1 MRVYAVLNMVG
12 LSSQLIEREEM
23 HISDGI
29 LTPEWCIF
37 WFLISAVFVLVG
49 ARQIKA
55 KRKIDP
61 AYMSTVGLLGAAVFV
76 ISVWHIP
83 VPVTGSCSHPVG
95 TPMAA
100 IVIGPLP
107 TVVISAIALFFQT
120 FIGHGGITTIGAN
133 TFSMGIVGTFTGYYA
148 FRGLRKAGASIW
160 LSAGMGG
167 IVGDLMTYVTSAF
180 ELAISIH
187 PTQLLEWWGIFT
199 VGYLP
204 TQIPLAVLEFGF
216 TATAVQYIANHRPE
230 LLKWWLPIRTGIV
243 K

>member
-1 MRVYAVLNMVG
+1 MEY
-12 LSSQLIEREEM
+12 LS
-23 HISDGI
+23 
-29 LTPEWCIF
+29 PEWCIV
-37 WFLISAVFVLVG
+37 WYVLAAVFVAVG
-49 ARQIKA
+49 AIQISR
-55 KRKIDP
+55 KRKINP
-61 AYMSTVGLLGAAVFV
+61 AYMSAVGLMGAAVFV

-100 IVIGPLP
+100 MIIGPFP

-133 TFSMGIVGTFTGYYA
+133 TISMGIAGTFTG
-148 FRGLRKAGASIW
+148 FLTIICLKKAGASIW

-167 IVGDLMTYVTSAF
+167 LVGDLVTYVVAAL
-180 ELAISIH
+180 ELAISLH
-187 PTQLLEWWGIFT
+187 PGNLLEWWGIFT

-204 TQIPLAVLEFGF
+204 TQIPLAILEFGF
-216 TATAVQYIANHRPE
+216 TAAAIQYIANHRPE
-230 LLKWWLPIRTGIV
+230 LLKWWLV

>member
-1 MRVYAVLNMVG
+1 MVG
-12 LSSQLIEREEM
+12 LSSRLAESKNM
-23 HISDGI
+23 HIADGI

-37 WFLISAVFVLVG
+37 WFLLSAVFVFVG
-49 ARQIKA
+49 ARQLKA
-55 KRKIDP
+55 RRKLDP
-61 AYMSTVGLLGAAVFV
+61 SYMSTVGLLGAAVFV

-100 IVIGPLP
+100 MIIGPFP
-107 TVVISAIALFFQT
+107 TIVISAIALFFQT

-133 TFSMGIVGTFTGYYA
+133 TFSMGIVGTFAGFLTFWG
-148 FRGLRKAGASIW
+148 FRKAGASIW

-167 IVGDLMTYVTSAF
+167 VVGDLMTYVTAAF

-187 PTQLLEWWGIFT
+187 PAQSLEWWGLFT

-204 TQIPLAVLEFGF
+204 TQIPLAILEFGF
-216 TATAVQYIANHRPE
+216 TASAIQYIADHRPE
-230 LLKWWLPIRTGIV
+230 LLKWWLM

>member
-1 MRVYAVLNMVG
+1 
-12 LSSQLIEREEM
+12 M
-23 HISDGI
+23 HIADGI

-37 WFLISAVFVLVG
+37 WFLLSAAFVFLG
-49 ARQIKA
+49 TRQLKS
-55 KRKIDP
+55 RRQLDP
-61 AYMSTVGLLGAAVFV
+61 SYMSTVGLLGAAVFV

-100 IVIGPLP
+100 MIIGPFP

-133 TFSMGIVGTFTGYYA
+133 TFSMGIVGTFTGYLT
-148 FRGLRKAGASIW
+148 FWVFRKAGASIW

-167 IVGDLMTYVTSAF
+167 VVGDLMTYVTAAF

-187 PTQLLEWWGIFT
+187 PAHLLEWWGIFT

-204 TQIPLAVLEFGF
+204 TQIPLAILEFGF
-216 TATAVQYIANHRPE
+216 TASAIQYIAHHRPE
-230 LLKWWLPIRTGIV
+230 LLKWWLM

>member
-1 MRVYAVLNMVG
+1 
-12 LSSQLIEREEM
+12 M
-23 HISDGI
+23 HIADGI

-37 WFLISAVFVLVG
+37 WYLLAAVFVAVG
-49 ARQIKA
+49 AIQISR
-55 KRKIDP
+55 KRKINP
-61 AYMSTVGLLGAAVFV
+61 AYMSMVGLMGAAVFV

-100 IVIGPLP
+100 IIIGPFP

-133 TFSMGIVGTFTGYYA
+133 TISMGIMGTFTGFFTFWA
-148 FRGLRKAGASIW
+148 LRKAGASIW

-167 IVGDLMTYVTSAF
+167 LVGDLVTYVVAAF
-180 ELAISIH
+180 ELAISLH
-187 PTQLLEWWGIFT
+187 PGNLIEWWGIFT

-204 TQIPLAVLEFGF
+204 TQIPLAILEFGF
-216 TATAVQYIANHRPE
+216 TAAAIQYIANHRPE
-230 LLKWWLPIRTGIV
+230 LLKWWLV

>member
-1 MRVYAVLNMVG
+1 
-12 LSSQLIEREEM
+12 M

-37 WFLISAVFVLVG
+37 WFITAAVFVYVG
-49 ARQIKA
+49 MRQISA
-55 KRKIDP
+55 KRKINP
-61 AYMSTVGLLGAAVFV
+61 AYMSIVGLLGAAVFV

-95 TPMAA
+95 TPLASM
-100 IVIGPLP
+100 IIGPFP

-133 TFSMGIVGTFTGYYA
+133 TVSMGIVGTFTGYLT
-148 FRGLRKAGASIW
+148 FLGIRKTGASIW
-160 LSAGMGG
+160 LSAGIGG
-167 IVGDLMTYVTSAF
+167 LIGDLMTYITAAF

-187 PTQLLEWWGIFT
+187 PSNTFTWWGVFT
-199 VGYLP
+199 LGYLP
-204 TQIPLAVLEFGF
+204 TQIPLAALEFAF
-216 TATAVQYIANHRPE
+216 TAAAVQYIANHRPE
-230 LLKWWLPIRTGIV
+230 LLKWWLV

>member
-1 MRVYAVLNMVG
+1 
-12 LSSQLIEREEM
+12 M
-23 HISDGI
+23 HIADGI
-29 LTPEWCIF
+29 LTPEWCIV
-37 WFLISAVFVLVG
+37 WFVLAAVFVAIG
-49 ARQIKA
+49 AIQISR
-55 KRKIDP
+55 KRKINP
-61 AYMSTVGLLGAAVFV
+61 AYMSLVGLMGAAVFV

-100 IVIGPLP
+100 MIIGPFP

-133 TFSMGIVGTFTGYYA
+133 TISMGIMGTFTGFFTFWA
-148 FRGLRKAGASIW
+148 LRKAGASIW

-167 IVGDLMTYVTSAF
+167 LVGDLVTYVVAAF
-180 ELAISIH
+180 ELAISLH
-187 PTQLLEWWGIFT
+187 PGNLMEWWGIFT

-204 TQIPLAVLEFGF
+204 TQIPLAILEFGF
-216 TATAVQYIANHRPE
+216 TATAIQYIANHRPE
-230 LLKWWLPIRTGIV
+230 LLKWWLV